1 MPYTSTA
8 DWQSSFPDYAT
19 FSRDFVNHGGQKVS
33 VDTMSQE
40 DYFRFGEL
48 PQLKAKALE
57 LPYTGTDIVFLII
70 LPQEEQ
76 GLAYVEE
83 KLRGLDLNEIS
94 CQLSRRKVQVQLP
107 KFKFEFDVP
116 LQPVLEEVSPLCEYY
131 PHIPRH
137 I

>member
-1 MPYTSTA
+1 
-8 DWQSSFPDYAT
+8 
-19 FSRDFVNHGGQKVS
+19 
-33 VDTMSQE
+33 
-40 DYFRFGEL
+40 
-48 PQLKAKALE
+48 LKAKALE

-76 GLAYVEE
+76 GLASVEE

-116 LQPVLEEVSPLCEYY
+116 LQPVLEEVSPLSDYY

-137 I
+137 ILPTVNENNME

>member
-1 MPYTSTA
+1 
-8 DWQSSFPDYAT
+8 
-19 FSRDFVNHGGQKVS
+19 
-33 VDTMSQE
+33 MSQE

-76 GLAYVEE
+76 GLASVEE

-94 CQLSRRKVQVQLP
+94 CQLSRPKSTGTAAQVQVRVRCPPAACSRGGKSFMRILP
-107 KFKFEFDVP
+107 
-116 LQPVLEEVSPLCEYY
+116 SYS
-131 PHIPRH
+131 
-137 I
+137 